1 MPDELL
7 KLRTQLRK
15 FRKTLTEQA
24 QALKSAISR
33 GDKRKVR
40 RESEKAWASLLDK
53 QDRSTRI
60 SYQIWDI
67 TKNPLK
73 APIVAVDK
81 AIERDKLD
89 QAILKVQ
96 GLTDLWRTL
105 YDAPTIEQNVALVK
119 KVFAIELQ
127 PDLWKQF
134 SSLAGELESLMTRN
148 QEPNLPTTSAV
159 GPGDS

>member
-1 MPDELL
+1 M
-7 KLRTQLRK
+7 
-15 FRKTLTEQA
+15 
-24 QALKSAISR
+24 
-33 GDKRKVR
+33 GR
-40 RESEKAWASLLDK
+40 RESEKAWATLLEK
-53 QDRSTRI
+53 QDRSTRMRQPPDLGH
-60 SYQIWDI
+60 YE
-67 TKNPLK
+67 KNPLK

-134 SSLAGELESLMTRN
+134 SSLAGEL
-148 QEPNLPTTSAV
+148 NL
-159 GPGDS
+159 